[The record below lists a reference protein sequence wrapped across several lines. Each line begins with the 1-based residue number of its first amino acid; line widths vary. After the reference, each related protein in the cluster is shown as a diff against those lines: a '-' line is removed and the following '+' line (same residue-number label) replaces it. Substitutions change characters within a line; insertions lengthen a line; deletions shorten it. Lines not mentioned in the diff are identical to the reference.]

1 MEEKH
6 IKSQS
11 GEKKTD
17 AITEREE
24 SVVVEIRRK
33 SSGGK
38 EGEGTDGKKERKSNR
53 GEMKGK
59 QGGTEKGEAKY
70 GM

>member
-33 SSGGK
+33 SSYSGGK
-38 EGEGTDGKKERKSNR
+38 EGEGTDGKKE
-53 GEMKGK
+53 
-59 QGGTEKGEAKY
+59 
-70 GM
+70 